1 MASPEQSGRRN
12 RTARRAGAIV
22 GLLILLGLTGC
33 GPRNE
38 DTASGEDEAALTP
51 VVLQLD
57 WVPEA
62 AHGGF
67 YQATETGIYA
77 REGLEVTILPGGS
90 GTNPLQEVALG
101 KADFSIAR
109 LDDVILGIERGLPLA
124 VVASYHQH
132 DPQGLMLHA
141 EDPAKDFPDLDGR
154 KVMLIPG
161 SAMLL
166 WLEHRFDMDLHVIPL
181 DYGIQRFV
189 MDKDLIQQCFVTSQ
203 PYFLDQQG
211 VETRTLLLAD
221 SGFDPGRVIYCRSSL
236 LNQDPER
243 VAAFIRAS
251 IEGWKAY
258 VFGERG
264 AADARILELN
274 ASVSQDLNNFSVSQ
288 MRDLHIL
295 EGRPGLGLAP
305 GTLPEKRIQDVIT
318 IMREIGLLESDLQPQ
333 DVVPYDRL
341 PAFVGL

>member
-1 MASPEQSGRRN
+1 MGRQAIN
-12 RTARRAGAIV
+12 RWIV
-22 GLLILLGLTGC
+22 VTLSLWLVLGFSGC
-33 GPRNE
+33 GPDGGDGAAGENE
-38 DTASGEDEAALTP
+38 ETRAS

-57 WVPEA
+57 WIPEA

-67 YQATETGIYA
+67 YQAAETGLYA
-77 REGLEVTILPGGS
+77 REGLKVAILPGGS
-90 GTNPLQEVALG
+90 GINPIQEIALG
-101 KADFSIAR
+101 KADFAIAR

-141 EDPAKDFPDLDGR
+141 ADPAEDFSDLNGR

-166 WLEHRFDMDLHVIPL
+166 WLEHRFDIDLQVIPL

-189 MDKDLIQQCFVTSQ
+189 MDKEMIQQCFVTSQ
-203 PYFLDQQG
+203 PYFLDKQG
-211 VETRTLLLAD
+211 IETRTLLLAD

-236 LNQDPER
+236 LKQDPER
-243 VAAFIRAS
+243 VAAFVRAS
-251 IEGWKAY
+251 VDGWTEY
-258 VFGERG
+258 VFGDRS

-274 ASVSQDLNNFSVSQ
+274 TSVSQDLNDFSVAR
-288 MRDLHIL
+288 MRQLHIL
-295 EGRPGLGLAP
+295 EGRPDLNLAP
-305 GTLPEKRIQDVIT
+305 GTLPRERIGKVIT
-318 IMREIGLLESDLQPQ
+318 IMREIGLLESDLQPE

-341 PAFVGL
+341 PALVGP